1 MRLERFLAVIGVV
14 VCLIVSVRV
23 WQVVSA
29 QQTMWPLPGSYV
41 IEMIAVSCIGL
52 LGIVRDDQFG
62 AIMAWMS
69 AGVTFAFVVLG
80 AWSIGFLYLPA
91 ALLLVAA
98 AVTADRRHR
107 YRLSPHLVLIV
118 IAAVAQ
124 VAVMLIAIRLLYPSA
139 VF

>member
-1 MRLERFLAVIGVV
+1 MRLERFLAAIGVV

-23 WQVVSA
+23 WQVVSD
-29 QQTMWPLPGSYV
+29 QQPMWPLPGPYV

-62 AIMAWMS
+62 AMMAWIS
-69 AGVTFAFVVLG
+69 AGVLFAFVVMG
-80 AWSIGFLYLPA
+80 AWSIGFLYLPV
-91 ALLLVAA
+91 ALLLVVA

-107 YRLSPHLVLIV
+107 YRLSLHLVLVV
-118 IAAVAQ
+118 IAAIAQ
-124 VAVMLIAIRLLYPSA
+124 VAVMLVAIRLLYPSA

>member
-1 MRLERFLAVIGVV
+1 MRLERFLAVIGAA

-23 WQVVSA
+23 WQVVGD
-29 QQTMWPLPGSYV
+29 QQPMWPLPGLYV

-52 LGIVRDDQFG
+52 LGIIRDDRSG
-62 AIMAWMS
+62 AMMAWIS
-69 AGVTFAFVVLG
+69 VGVLFAFVVMG

-91 ALLLVAA
+91 ALLLVVA

-107 YRLSPHLVLIV
+107 YRLSLHLVLVV
-118 IAAVAQ
+118 IAAIAQ
-124 VAVMLIAIRLLYPSA
+124 VAVMLVAIRLLYPSA